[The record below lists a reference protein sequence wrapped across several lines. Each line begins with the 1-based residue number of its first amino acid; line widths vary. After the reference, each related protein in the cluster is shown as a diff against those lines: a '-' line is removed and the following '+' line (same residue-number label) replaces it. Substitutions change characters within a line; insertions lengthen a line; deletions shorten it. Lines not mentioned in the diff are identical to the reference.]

1 MLLVRERI
9 LRDPELSPGRSER
22 IFAMVDEATFDKGG
36 RGTRSIH
43 QRNLMIMQQFI
54 EVQFPSPPMRERN
67 CLSAE
72 GAHKSVL
79 RYVEYGDEP
88 VDLQA
93 DGHLCLRVDQIK
105 RLRTFIHVLPI
116 GNLYVRSNLQIRPM
130 ACALSWR
137 VS

>member
-1 MLLVRERI
+1 
-9 LRDPELSPGRSER
+9 
-22 IFAMVDEATFDKGG
+22 MVDGTTFDKGR

-43 QRNLMIMQQFI
+43 QRNLVIMQQFI
-54 EVQFPSPPMRERN
+54 EVQFASPPMRERN

-88 VDLQA
+88 IDLQA

-105 RLRTFIHVLPI
+105 RLRAFWDALPVC
-116 GNLYVRSNLQIRPM
+116 NFDVRFSPYH
-130 ACALSWR
+130 AL
-137 VS
+137 